1 MLCGI
6 IKPSKERKMKIIKY
20 LFIIYILFPL
30 LVNAQQPEQL
40 KYRRSSIYSLL
51 INHTEQKFGK
61 EIGDVFLSMPVPDKY
76 NDHNLSV
83 RVVSTTANVRE
94 KEVGRSFIEN
104 NGIASRLV
112 AHWFNRNIL
121 TGECNTDLIKERG
134 LYNASEFDK
143 ELADRS
149 ARGKA
154 LLEDAGEE
162 LISCTFVL
170 VNDIR
175 YVDKSNTG
183 RGVGQIMR
191 FAGSL
196 AAAYTGVS
204 SLNNLGDLAGSL
216 SETLKGFRVNI
227 DTHLYQLVWDEETA
241 MNFYTNYYTAISDPE
256 KRNAFEQNRNKFKLK
271 YVGSQHSDGSM
282 TSFMGVNL
290 DNPKQMIRKA
300 CQRALDE
307 NVMML
312 QRNFESFKIKTPL
325 ISTAPLCAEIGLKEG
340 ITSDSKFEVLEA
352 VADKDGHITYK
363 RVGVIKPVSNLI
375 WDNRYMAQEEGAYG
389 ADFRYTT
396 FKKVSGSDFYPG
408 MLIREIK

>member
-1 MLCGI
+1 
-6 IKPSKERKMKIIKY
+6 MKAVKY
-20 LFIIYILFPL
+20 LFIAYISFSLP
-30 LVNAQQPEQL
+30 VGAQQPEQL

-51 INHTEQKFGK
+51 INHKEQKFSK
-61 EIGDVFLSMPVPDKY
+61 EIGDVFLNMPVPDKY

-83 RVVSTTANVRE
+83 RVVSTTGNVKE
-94 KEVGRSFIEN
+94 KEVGRTFIEN

-112 AHWFNRNIL
+112 GRWFNRNVL

-143 ELADRS
+143 ALADRS

-154 LLEDAGEE
+154 ILEDAGEE
-162 LISCTFVL
+162 LIGCTFVL

-175 YVDKSNTG
+175 YVDKANTG
-183 RGVGQIMR
+183 KVFGQVLRM
-191 FAGSL
+191 AGSL
-196 AAAYTGVS
+196 AEAYTGYS
-204 SLNNLGDLAGSL
+204 SLNSLGELAGSMT
-216 SETLKGFRVNI
+216 ETLKGFRVNI
-227 DTHLYQLVWDEETA
+227 DTYLYQLVWDEETA
-241 MNFYTNYYTAISDPE
+241 MNFYTNYYSENSDQE
-256 KRNAFEQNRNKFKLK
+256 KRKAFEQNRDKFQLK
-271 YVGSQHSDGSM
+271 YIGSQHSDGGT

-290 DNPKQMIRKA
+290 DKPQQMIRKA

-307 NVMML
+307 NVMRL

-325 ISTAPLCAEIGLKEG
+325 ISTDPLCAEIGLKEG

-352 VADKDGHITYK
+352 IQDGDNRITYK
-363 RVGVIKPVSNLI
+363 RVGIIKPVPNLI
-375 WDNRYMAQEEGAYG
+375 WDNRYMAVEEGAFG
-389 ADFRYTT
+389 ADFRHTT